1 MAGTPATQP
10 EETTPPSQ
18 LWRNLARP
26 AKPPKL
32 PRGLDGFWNTATA
45 RVVPLIPRTKRY
57 LQRAQRIHEQ
67 ADKLRTEAVPAL
79 DQKITDLREA
89 FRKGKTT
96 REAVDEAMALIVE
109 LSDRT
114 LGMRPYVVQVAA
126 GLSMF
131 DGCLAEVATG
141 EGKTLIATLPA
152 ILAGWRGR
160 GCHVITVNDYL
171 AQRDAETMAPLYR
184 RAGLRVASIHQELK
198 DDERR
203 QAYLADVTYLTNK
216 EVAADYLRDRL
227 KQGKNRGLAA
237 TLVDALTTGRGSY
250 GRGMVQRGMAYAVVD
265 EADSVLIDESVTPL
279 IISTE
284 VDNEDQEQAFQQAVK
299 LADML
304 ERDTHYKV
312 VARYKEIELTR
323 AGRQRAR
330 EVAKDLDLSGVWST
344 PNGREELVH
353 QALSAK
359 ELFLNGQQYVIQ
371 EDKVVIVDEA
381 TGRLMPDRSWRHGL
395 HQAVEA
401 KEGLEVSG
409 AKETLARISFQR
421 FFRMYENLS
430 GMTGTAW
437 EERYEFWEVYNL
449 ATVRFPTNKPRI
461 REELPDRVFASAEA
475 RWLAVVEETRRLH
488 ATGRP
493 VLIGTRS
500 VEASEK
506 LSGLLA
512 AQGIHHE
519 VLNAVRHAEEAA
531 IVARAGE
538 KGRVTV
544 ATNMAGRGTDIKLTQ
559 HVKELGGLAVIAT
572 ERHESGRVDRQLFGR
587 AGRQGDPGSAVCYVS
602 LEDELIKRYTRTV
615 DRAILSNYAGNP
627 VAASYLF
634 GQAQA
639 KAQRMARA
647 NRKGVLEHDHWLE
660 QHLGFAPE

>member
-1 MAGTPATQP
+1 MVGSTPDSDLAA
-10 EETTPPSQ
+10 PPSQ
-18 LWRNLARP
+18 LWRNLSRP

-32 PRGLDGFWNTATA
+32 PRGLDGFWNLATG
-45 RVVPLIPRTKRY
+45 RIVPLIPRTRRY
-57 LQRAQRIHEQ
+57 LQRAQRIHE
-67 ADKLRTEAVPAL
+67 AAEAHRTAAVPAL
-79 DQKITDLREA
+79 DQRVEDLRA
-89 FRKGKTT
+89 TFRKGRAE
-96 REAVDEAMALIVE
+96 REHVDEAMALIVE
-109 LSDRT
+109 LADRT

-160 GCHVITVNDYL
+160 GCHVVTVNDYL
-171 AQRDAETMAPLYR
+171 AQRDAQTMGPLYR
-184 RAGLRVASIHQELK
+184 KAGLRVASVHQELK

-227 KQGKNRGLAA
+227 KQGKARGLAS
-237 TLVDALTTGRGSY
+237 TLVDAITTGRGSY
-250 GRGMVQRGMAYAVVD
+250 GRGMVQRGLACAIVD

-284 VDNEDQEQAFQQAVK
+284 ADNEDQAQAFKQAVAM
-299 LADML
+299 ADQL
-304 ERDTHYKV
+304 ERDRDYKV

-323 AGRQRAR
+323 AGRERSR
-330 EVAKDLDLSGVWST
+330 EIAESLDLSGVWST
-344 PNGREELVH
+344 PRGREELVH

-359 ELFLNGQQYVIQ
+359 ELFLPGQQYVIQ
-371 EDKVVIVDEA
+371 EGKVVIVDES

-401 KEGLEVSG
+401 KEGLDVSG

-437 EERYEFWEVYNL
+437 EERYEFWEVYSL
-449 ATVRFPTNKPRI
+449 ATVRFPTHRPRI
-461 REELPDRVFASAEA
+461 REEMPDRVFASAEA
-475 RWLAVVEETRRLH
+475 RWLAVVEEIRQLH

-506 LSGLLA
+506 LSSLLA

-538 KGRVTV
+538 RGRVTV
-544 ATNMAGRGTDIKLTQ
+544 ATNMAGRGTDIKLSRG
-559 HVKELGGLAVIAT
+559 VAELGGLAVIAT

-587 AGRQGDPGSAVCYVS
+587 AGRQGDPGSAVCFVS
-602 LEDELIKRYTRTV
+602 LEDELIKRYTRAV

-634 GQAQA
+634 NQAQGR
-639 KAQRMARA
+639 AQRMARA

-660 QHLGFAPE
+660 KHLGFAPE